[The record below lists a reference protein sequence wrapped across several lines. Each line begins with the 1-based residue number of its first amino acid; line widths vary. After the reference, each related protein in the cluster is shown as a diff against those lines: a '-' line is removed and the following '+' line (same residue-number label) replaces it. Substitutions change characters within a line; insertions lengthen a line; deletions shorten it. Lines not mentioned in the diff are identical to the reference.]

1 MMTTI
6 ALVND
11 ADRSAHATM
20 ICTFVVIV
28 SVIVALIAGA
38 KVFAPTA

>member
-1 MMTTI
+1 MMSTI

-11 ADRSAHATM
+11 AARSAHTTM
-20 ICTFVVIV
+20 ICTFVLIA
-28 SVIVALIAGA
+28 SATVALIAGV